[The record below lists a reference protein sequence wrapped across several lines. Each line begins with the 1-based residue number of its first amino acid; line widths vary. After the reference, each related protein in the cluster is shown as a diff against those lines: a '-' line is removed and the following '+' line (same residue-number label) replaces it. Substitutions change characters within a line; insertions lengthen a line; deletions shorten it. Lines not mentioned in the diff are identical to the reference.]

1 MSHAVEEMFHTPRGE
16 GRQAGRAA
24 VSSRF
29 AEALTA
35 ALHARG
41 FETAVETDGTVAPPP
56 GRDWICVSPTS
67 DAPPAIGGGGELKRV
82 DPQVRVRPERFAHLG
97 FGHFILQPIGGPGR
111 AADTDAP
118 VRCRMAHPRRRPGL
132 QTHKVWGIA

>member
-41 FETAVETDGTVAPPP
+41 FEIAVETDGTVAPPP
-56 GRDWICVSPTS
+56 GRDWICVSPTA
-67 DAPPAIGGGGELKRV
+67 DAPPAIGGGDELKRV
-82 DPQVRVRPERFAHLG
+82 DPQVRAMPERVAYLG
-97 FGHFILQPIGGPGR
+97 FGHLILQPMDGPDR
-111 AADTDAP
+111 AADTDAA
-118 VRCRMAHPRRRPGL
+118 VRCRMAHPRCRLGL
-132 QTHKVWGIA
+132 QTHKVLGIA